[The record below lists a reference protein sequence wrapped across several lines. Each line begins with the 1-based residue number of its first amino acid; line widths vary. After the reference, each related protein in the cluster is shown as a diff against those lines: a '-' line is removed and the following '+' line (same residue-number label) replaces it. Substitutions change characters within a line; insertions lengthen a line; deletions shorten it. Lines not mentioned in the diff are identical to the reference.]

1 MQNHYKALSVDVKGL
16 VQGVGFRP
24 FVYRLAHS
32 LELKGWVRNT
42 NEGVV
47 IKIEGLQDKLDQ
59 FVEKLQ
65 SNSPKASSIYKLES
79 ETVSVES
86 FADFTIKE
94 SLTSSDD
101 ITQVCPDISVCDDCL
116 RDMQQ
121 QPHRLNYPF
130 INCTHCGPRFTIVR
144 ELPYDRKKT
153 TMAPFEMCH
162 ICRSEYEDIDDRRFH
177 AQPVAC
183 NRCGPQYT
191 LHESD
196 RLTGNIDDIL
206 TKTSEIIQRGGVIAI
221 KGIGGYNLMC
231 DAANQAAVRKMRE
244 IKRRSGKPFAVM
256 VKNED
261 AAIRYADISPKEK
274 ELLSSWRRPVVLMN
288 QHKPLAE
295 DINPGFSSI
304 GLMLP
309 HMPFHYQMFEK
320 FQTDAV
326 VFTSGNISDE
336 PIVIENQKA
345 LETFMHLTDAV
356 ITYNRE
362 IHNRADDSVVF
373 AANQTQRT
381 IRRAKGYVPEPV
393 RLSFSADGILAVGA
407 ELNHC
412 FALGKGDEVII
423 SQHIGDLKDVETYSF
438 FEESVYRFQK
448 LFRVDPGHIICDL
461 HPDYLSTQFAEQ
473 SNLPVTRV
481 QHHHAHI
488 AACMAEHH
496 LDEPVIGI
504 CWDGTGLGTDNR
516 IWGGEFLHATLED
529 FQRFSHFDYVPL
541 PGGDQAVKEPWR
553 TAASYLYKYFGD
565 DLLDIDIPFIE
576 KLKNKNQ
583 LDLILQALDRELNT
597 PLSSAAGRLFD
608 AVAAITEVCE
618 YNTFH
623 AEAPMKLEAL
633 IDKEITDVYTYEF
646 SKSVSF
652 APMIKE
658 IIVDIQNQVPVSAIS
673 AKFHNTLVSVIF
685 EGAKRMNKALGTE
698 KVILTGGVFQNKF
711 LLEESEKRLADTF
724 EVYSPHA
731 IPANDA
737 GIALGQIAISAKKLN
752 LKSS

>member
-1 MQNHYKALSVDVKGL
+1 MKADLKARHIDLKGL

-24 FVYRLAHS
+24 FVYRLAHR
-32 LELKGWVRNT
+32 LGLKGWVRNT

-47 IKIEGLQDKLDQ
+47 IRVEGLQDKLDQ

-65 SNSPKASSIYKLES
+65 TNPPKASSIYKLQS

-101 ITQVCPDISVCDDCL
+101 ITQVCPDISVCYDCL
-116 RDMQQ
+116 DDMQQ
-121 QPHRLNYPF
+121 QPHRINYPF
-130 INCTHCGPRFTIVR
+130 INCTYCGPRFTIVR
-144 ELPYDRKKT
+144 ELPYDRKNT
-153 TMAPFEMCH
+153 TMAPFKMCS
-162 ICRSEYEDIDDRRFH
+162 ICQNEYEDIEDRRFH

-183 NRCGPQYT
+183 IHCGPKYT
-191 LHESD
+191 MHEKD
-196 RLTGNIDDIL
+196 HQIEDIDEIL
-206 TKTSEIIQRGGVIAI
+206 TKTSEIIERGGLIAI

-231 DAANQAAVRKMRE
+231 DATNNTAVRKMRE
-244 IKRRSGKPFAVM
+244 MKQRSGKPFAVM

-261 AAIRYADISPKEK
+261 AAFRYVDMSPQES
-274 ELLSSWRRPVVLMN
+274 ELLTSWRRPIVLMN
-288 QHKPLAE
+288 QSTPLAE
-295 DINPGFSSI
+295 DINPGFSSLGI
-304 GLMLP
+304 MLP

-326 VFTSGNISDE
+326 VFTSGNLSDE
-336 PIVIENQKA
+336 PIVIDNRKA
-345 LETFMHLTDAV
+345 FDTFESRTDAV
-356 ITYNRE
+356 ITYNRK

-373 AANQTQRT
+373 VANQTQRI

-412 FALGKGDEVII
+412 FAVGKENEAII
-423 SQHIGDLKDVETYSF
+423 SQHIGDLKDVETYTF
-438 FEESVYRFQK
+438 FEESVSRFQK
-448 LFRVDPGHIICDL
+448 LFRVNPAHIICDL
-461 HPDYLSTQFAEQ
+461 HPDYLSTQFAEY

-504 CWDGTGLGTDNR
+504 CWDGTGLGTDNH

-529 FQRFSHFDYVPL
+529 FRRFSHFDYIPL
-541 PGGDQAVKEPWR
+541 PGGDQSVKEPWR
-553 TAASYLYKYFGD
+553 TAISYLYQLFGKD
-565 DLLDIDIPFIE
+565 FLEFDIPSIQ
-576 KLKNKNQ
+576 KIKDKNQ
-583 LDLILQALDRELNT
+583 LELILQALDRELNT

-608 AVAAITEVCE
+608 AVAAITNVCE

-623 AEAPMKLEAL
+623 AEAPMKLESI
-633 IDKEITDVYTYEF
+633 IDK
-646 SKSVSF
+646 S
-652 APMIKE
+652 IKE
-658 IIVDIQNQVPVSAIS
+658 VYPFDFSETFSFNPLIRQIISDIQNRVPASVIS
-673 AKFHNTLVSVIF
+673 TKFHNTLVSVIF
-685 EGAKRMNKALGTE
+685 EGAKQMKANFGTK
-698 KVILTGGVFQNKF
+698 KVVLTGGVFQNKF
-711 LLEESEKRLADTF
+711 LLEESEKRLSDTF
-724 EVYSPHA
+724 EVYSPQ
-731 IPANDA
+731 IVPANDA

-752 LKSS
+752 TKSS